1 MADDARTAKGEALI
15 VDHKPTFGGRGGGT
29 RSAIKRDKAIALQ
42 SPDVDSMEP
51 EEVTRLLED
60 ICRSLSVSSL
70 HSVRDALAR
79 LRAAVALIPK
89 LETFTAS
96 VIATVAKGH
105 STAIDA
111 AAARAA
117 KRPATRPPSTPK
129 AVLVEL
135 QKWQR
140 ERCGGSSHD

>member
-1 MADDARTAKGEALI
+1 M
-15 VDHKPTFGGRGGGT
+15 H
-29 RSAIKRDKAIALQ
+29 
-42 SPDVDSMEP
+42 
-51 EEVTRLLED
+51 TRLEHKE
-60 ICRSLSVSSL
+60 RRPSSL
-70 HSVRDALAR
+70 PRFSPPSSLDR

-111 AAARAA
+111 ATARAA

-129 AVLVEL
+129 AVLTEL

-140 ERCGGSSHD
+140 ERCGGASHD

>member
-1 MADDARTAKGEALI
+1 MHTRLEHKEGTAPQLSPPLLTAL
-15 VDHKPTFGGRGGGT
+15 
-29 RSAIKRDKAIALQ
+29 
-42 SPDVDSMEP
+42 SPD
-51 EEVTRLLED
+51 
-60 ICRSLSVSSL
+60 
-70 HSVRDALAR
+70 R

-105 STAIDA
+105 STAVDA